1 MHRILIPI
9 DSQDPESWQYALAY
23 ARKIGE
29 QQDKPTDIVLL
40 VHTKRQIDGTSLAGH
55 IGRQQAKALSSG
67 KSLQLQS
74 GAKLSLKTLNTIGQM
89 LNNTIIIAFF
99 ADAKMLDA
107 VDSLRGVAGVVAVPD
122 LPGDADQWVA
132 RWGAIVHGAEQQP
145 AKRLIDD
152 QIVENALSRL
162 FSMVNPSTGIGHPRD
177 KQMADETLRILRAK
191 GHALDPVAIRSRAIQ
206 QGWRADQASEL
217 AKLAEKIK
225 SLKSKPKLSGIHN
238 WEGRYQSWSE

>member
-1 MHRILIPI
+1 MHRVLIPI

-23 ARKIGE
+23 AQKIGE
-29 QQDKPTDIVLL
+29 QQNNPTDIVLL
-40 VHTKRQIDGTSLAGH
+40 VHTKRQIDGTSLTGH
-55 IGRQQAKALSSG
+55 MGRQQAKALSGG

-74 GAKLSLKTLNTIGQM
+74 GARLNLKTLNTMGQM
-89 LNNTIIIAFF
+89 LNNAIIIAFF

-107 VDSLRGVAGVVAVPD
+107 VDSLRGVVGVVAVPD

-132 RWGAIVHGAEQQP
+132 RWGAIVHGAERQP

-162 FSMVNPSTGIGHPRD
+162 FSMVNPTTGIGHPRD

-191 GHALDPVAIRSRAIQ
+191 GHTLNPETIRSRAIQ

-217 AKLAEKIK
+217 GKLAEKIK